1 MDGRTDGKPDDRED
15 GDTQVFYRF
24 GHEASLGDGP
34 QDPRWD
40 ATDAGVAASP
50 IAAQDRWDA
59 FARPPQETQAPPTTS
74 VWDSS
79 PAASQWDSTSWDSGP
94 VNRWESQPQP
104 EAEYEPQSRWEG
116 AEPPGAF
123 ESTPGRWEAAPS
135 PPHWDTSSSYTA
147 VTTTYG
153 TWRPSP
159 LNRGESV
166 VPAVEEPGWSTE
178 PPAGRS
184 WDGLAG
190 HDDRPPWTSTGQWA
204 TVLPDAPSSAPPLV
218 PRWRQELTDDAPSPA
233 PPLASRWPQELTGDI
248 TGDVTGLAN
257 GGAPSNGAP
266 PAVGTATVSRVQSA
280 AALLR
285 PRSRRPA
292 TTDDDQSDPDTSS
305 RDKRAMPWWQ
315 ELPLLLV
322 VAFCLAVLIR
332 SFLVQAFFIPSGSME
347 QTLLIG
353 DRVLV
358 NKVVYDTRTPK
369 RGEVIVFSGPANWA
383 PENAIDENP
392 GLFSRVGGT
401 LGDLVGVST
410 AGKKDFIKRVIG
422 LPGDRVSCCDPDG
435 RIYVN
440 GKGLDEPYVTD
451 NSPLDAPPDP
461 RVCRSRRF
469 DEVVVPPGQLFV
481 MGDHRAVSE
490 DSRCRGVIPID
501 NVIGR
506 AFVIVWPSS
515 QWGTLSVPDTFR
527 SIPGPVASGPV
538 PGRVV
543 SPDGIGA
550 VFVTLP
556 IAAIVSKS
564 RSRGRKRLWGR
575 RTLRK

>member
-1 MDGRTDGKPDDRED
+1 MDGRTDGKPDERED

-24 GHEASLGDGP
+24 GHESSLGDGP

-40 ATDAGVAASP
+40 ATDADPASE
-50 IAAQDRWDA
+50 IAPQERWDA
-59 FARPPQETQAPPTTS
+59 FGRPPQSSPTTS
-74 VWDSS
+74 AWDSS

-94 VNRWESQPQP
+94 VNRWESQPEP
-104 EAEYEPQSRWEG
+104 EPSWEPEPQSRWEP
-116 AEPPGAF
+116 APPSGF
-123 ESTPGRWEAAPS
+123 ESAPAARWEAAPS
-135 PPHWDTSSSYTA
+135 PPHWDAGQVTA
-147 VTTTYG
+147 TTYG

-159 LNRGESV
+159 LSRGDSV
-166 VPAVEEPGWSTE
+166 VPSVDEPGWSTE
-178 PPAGRS
+178 PPEGRS
-184 WDGLAG
+184 WEGLAG

-204 TVLPDAPSSAPPLV
+204 AVLPDAPSSAPPLV
-218 PRWRQELTDDAPSPA
+218 PRWRQELTDDA
-233 PPLASRWPQELTGDI
+233 TGEM
-248 TGDVTGLAN
+248 TGLAN
-257 GGAPSNGAP
+257 GGAPSNGASTV
-266 PAVGTATVSRVQSA
+266 VGTATVARTQSA
-280 AALLR
+280 SALLR
-285 PRSRRPA
+285 PFNRRTRTA
-292 TTDDDQSDPDTSS
+292 DDDDQSDQDSS
-305 RDKRAMPWWQ
+305 GGEKRAMPWWQ

-332 SFLVQAFFIPSGSME
+332 TFLVQAFYIPSGSME

-358 NKVVYDTRTPK
+358 NKVVYDTRTPR
-369 RGEVIVFSGPANWA
+369 RGEVVVFSGPANWA

-461 RVCRSRRF
+461 RICRSRRF
-469 DEVVVPPGQLFV
+469 DEVVVAPGQLFV

-490 DSRCRGVIPID
+490 DSRCRGTIPID
-501 NVIGR
+501 DVIGR

-515 QWGTLSVPDTFR
+515 QWGTLSVPDTF
-527 SIPGPVASGPV
+527 SSVPGPVASGPV
-538 PGRVV
+538 SNRVV

-550 VFVTLP
+550 VSVTLP
-556 IAAIVSKS
+556 IAVILSK
-564 RSRGRKRLWGR
+564 RRPRGRKRLWGR
-575 RTLRK
+575 RTLRT

>member
-15 GDTQVFYRF
+15 SDTQVFYRF
-24 GHEASLGDGP
+24 GHESSLGDGP

-40 ATDAGVAASP
+40 ATDADTASA
-50 IAAQDRWDA
+50 IAPQERWDA
-59 FARPPQETQAPPTTS
+59 FGRSGESPPTTS
-74 VWDSS
+74 VWDTS
-79 PAASQWDSTSWDSGP
+79 PAASQWDSPSWDSGP
-94 VNRWESQPQP
+94 VNRWESPPP
-104 EAEYEPQSRWEG
+104 EPEWEPQSRWEG
-116 AEPPGAF
+116 AEPPAGF

-135 PPHWDTSSSYTA
+135 PPRWDTTSPQTA
-147 VTTTYG
+147 VSTTYG

-166 VPAVEEPGWSTE
+166 IPTADEPGWSTE
-178 PPAGRS
+178 PPEGRS

-204 TVLPDAPSSAPPLV
+204 AVLPDAPSSAPPLV
-218 PRWRQELTDDAPSPA
+218 PRWRQDLTDEATGEVTG
-233 PPLASRWPQELTGDI
+233 LAGLTGP
-248 TGDVTGLAN
+248 VGLAN
-257 GGAPSNGAP
+257 GGEPSTGGAT
-266 PAVGTATVSRVQSA
+266 AVGTATVARAQSA
-280 AALLR
+280 SALLR
-285 PRSRRPA
+285 PWTRRTKA
-292 TTDDDQSDPDTSS
+292 ADDDDQSDSDSS
-305 RDKRAMPWWQ
+305 GRDKRAMPWWQ

-332 SFLVQAFFIPSGSME
+332 TFLVQAFYIPSGSME
-347 QTLLIG
+347 NTLLIG

-383 PENAIDENP
+383 PENAVDENP

-440 GKGLDEPYVTD
+440 GRGLDEPYVTD
-451 NSPLDAPPDP
+451 NSPVEAPPDP

-490 DSRCRGVIPID
+490 DSRCRGTIPVD

-515 QWGTLSVPDTFR
+515 QWGTLSVPDTFS

-538 PGRVV
+538 SGRVV

-550 VFVTLP
+550 ISVTLP
-556 IAAIVSKS
+556 IAVILSKR

-575 RTLRK
+575 RTLRT

>member
-1 MDGRTDGKPDDRED
+1 MDGRSDGEPQERED
-15 GDTQVFYRF
+15 SDTQVFYRF
-24 GHEASLGDGP
+24 GHESSLGDGP

-40 ATDAGVAASP
+40 ATDADPASG
-50 IAAQDRWDA
+50 IAPQEQWDA
-59 FARPPQETQAPPTTS
+59 FGRPAQSSPTIS
-74 VWDSS
+74 AWDTS
-79 PAASQWDSTSWDSGP
+79 PAASQWDSPTWDSGP
-94 VNRWESQPQP
+94 VNRWESPPASEQQWESQPQQW
-104 EAEYEPQSRWEG
+104 EP
-116 AEPPGAF
+116 EPPAGF
-123 ESTPGRWEAAPS
+123 ESTPARWEAAPA
-135 PPHWDTSSSYTA
+135 PPHWDTPSGQTA
-147 VTTTYG
+147 ITTYG

-159 LNRGESV
+159 LNRGESIAPTV
-166 VPAVEEPGWSTE
+166 DEPGWSTE
-178 PPAGRS
+178 PPDGRT

-190 HDDRPPWTSTGQWA
+190 HDDRPPWTSTGQWTA
-204 TVLPDAPSSAPPLV
+204 VPPDAPSSAPPLA
-218 PRWRQELTDDAPSPA
+218 PRWRQELTEHATG
-233 PPLASRWPQELTGDI
+233 ELTGLA
-248 TGDVTGLAN
+248 TGGE
-257 GGAPSNGAP
+257 PSNGASA
-266 PAVGTATVSRVQSA
+266 AVGTATVARTRSA
-280 AALLR
+280 TALLR
-285 PRSRRPA
+285 PWSRR
-292 TTDDDQSDPDTSS
+292 TTTADDDQSDSDSS
-305 RDKRAMPWWQ
+305 GREKHAMPWWQ

-347 QTLLIG
+347 DTLLVG

-358 NKVVYDTRTPK
+358 NKVVYDTRTPR
-369 RGEVIVFSGPANWA
+369 RGEVVVFSGPANWA
-383 PENAIDENP
+383 PENAVNENP

-481 MGDHRAVSE
+481 MGDHRVVSE
-490 DSRCRGVIPID
+490 DSRCRGTIPID

-515 QWGTLSVPDTFR
+515 QWGTLSVPDTFS

-538 PGRVV
+538 SGRVV
-543 SPDGIGA
+543 SHDGISA
-550 VFVTLP
+550 VSVTVP
-556 IAAIVSKS
+556 IAVILSKR

-575 RTLRK
+575 RTLRT